1 MIKTGRL
8 NIRIGKFNIYK
19 VKQSEDSL
27 LFFALF
33 KIFIRQLDL

>member
-1 MIKTGRL
+1 MIKRDSL
-8 NIRIGKFNIYK
+8 NLRIGKFNIYK

-33 KIFIRQLDL
+33 KIFIRQ